1 MAVVT
6 IVINGKNFQIACN
19 DGDEG
24 RLESAA
30 LSLNDK
36 VGQLKSG
43 SPQANTDLLL
53 IMCALGLQDEVAT
66 LKGKLDRDSN
76 APEDEQVAETLSTI
90 AGYLEGL
97 AKKISA

>member
-19 DGDEG
+19 DGDER

-30 LSLNDK
+30 FALNDK

-43 SPQANTDLLL
+43 SPQASTDLLL

-66 LKGKLDRDSN
+66 LKSKLDKDVS
-76 APEDEQVAETLSTI
+76 AKDDEQVAQTLSTI

-97 AKKISA
+97 AKKIGA